1 MIGLALEGGGVKGS
15 YQAGVYIA
23 MLDCGI
29 KIDGVCGTSI
39 GALNGAYIASGK
51 GENLPNVWRNL
62 NVGKVFGFS
71 KKFVNVINK
80 KQAKLST
87 LEIIVKEIAKILLNR
102 GIEIEGFKEF
112 IEQHLDVDS
121 LMNSNIDF
129 GMVTVRA
136 KDFKPIYLWKE
147 EMDKDKIKEYVIA
160 SSFLPFFK
168 NEKLIDDNYYLDGGF
183 YDLGPVNML
192 INKGYKKIYLVK
204 LHGVGISRKY
214 SEDADVIVI
223 EPKRSLGSMLDLD
236 PNQIEENMKMGY
248 YDAIKVLKKY
258 EGFKYVF
265 KPKSERFY
273 KFLNRKVSDRNYK
286 RVKNFFNAKS
296 YKETTIKA
304 MEYVM
309 EKENINYY
317 DIYKVSKMLRY
328 LKRKYKKK
336 HFVYDYLRK
345 IRYFI

>member
-112 IEQHLDVDS
+112 IE
-121 LMNSNIDF
+121 
-129 GMVTVRA
+129 
-136 KDFKPIYLWKE
+136 DFKPIYLWKE

-192 INKGYKKIYLVK
+192 INKGYKKIYT
-204 LHGVGISRKY
+204 
-214 SEDADVIVI
+214 
-223 EPKRSLGSMLDLD
+223 
-236 PNQIEENMKMGY
+236 
-248 YDAIKVLKKY
+248 KV
-258 EGFKYVF
+258 
-265 KPKSERFY
+265 
-273 KFLNRKVSDRNYK
+273 
-286 RVKNFFNAKS
+286 
-296 YKETTIKA
+296 
-304 MEYVM
+304 
-309 EKENINYY
+309 
-317 DIYKVSKMLRY
+317 
-328 LKRKYKKK
+328 
-336 HFVYDYLRK
+336 
-345 IRYFI
+345 